1 MFAESISGLFGLAL
15 HPEFERNGL
24 IYFAYPKPNPDD
36 DDLLS
41 LAVGRARWDGGS
53 SLADVTDIFVAK
65 DWYGS
70 AMTSQIERCCG
81 QGPATGSFG
90 ARIDFG
96 PDGKLY
102 VTSGDR
108 NWGEKAQDPQ
118 SHLGKILR
126 LNDDGSAPADNPFV
140 GRAGYLPEIYTLG
153 HRNPTGLRFD
163 PATGQLWSS
172 EFGPAGGDEVN
183 LIEAGKNYGWLL
195 VTRGEHYNDEEK
207 ALGAGN
213 VEGYV
218 DPVAWW
224 PRGGNPGNVIVYR
237 GDLFPGW
244 QGNVLVAAMSG
255 SRLKP
260 GLVRLVV
267 DAEGRLGHEE
277 RMLTEIGTRMR
288 DVVQGPD
295 GRVFV
300 LTEGSAFASPGTI
313 LVLEPGS

>member
-1 MFAESISGLFGLAL
+1 
-15 HPEFERNGL
+15 
-24 IYFAYPKPNPDD
+24 
-36 DDLLS
+36 
-41 LAVGRARWDGGS
+41 
-53 SLADVTDIFVAK
+53 
-65 DWYGS
+65 
-70 AMTSQIERCCG
+70 
-81 QGPATGSFG
+81 
-90 ARIDFG
+90 
-96 PDGKLY
+96 
-102 VTSGDR
+102 
-108 NWGEKAQDPQ
+108 
-118 SHLGKILR
+118 
-126 LNDDGSAPADNPFV
+126 
-140 GRAGYLPEIYTLG
+140 
-153 HRNPTGLRFD
+153 LRFD